1 MSRAFAILFLLALSL
16 GIYLGTTSA
25 PALVDEADCA
35 HAIAARE
42 LRESGDWA
50 VLHINGIRYLEKAPL
65 HYWLVAASYKIL
77 GESDF
82 STRLPLALA
91 EEAPSEDVHHQDQGH
106 GRKRKR
112 PAPAENPVAQN
123 LVTRAQQPI

>member
-50 VLHINGIRYLEKAPL
+50 VLHINGIRYLEKAPP
-65 HYWLVAASYKIL
+65 HSICSCAPGRVRSQRESVTGAQPRWWLWPRS
-77 GESDF
+77 
-82 STRLPLALA
+82 
-91 EEAPSEDVHHQDQGH
+91 
-106 GRKRKR
+106 
-112 PAPAENPVAQN
+112 
-123 LVTRAQQPI
+123 RAG

>member
-25 PALVDEADCA
+25 PALEDEADCA

-65 HYWLVAASYKIL
+65 HYWLEAARYKIMGARDL
-77 GESDF
+77 C
-82 STRLPLALA
+82 TRPPLTLA
-91 EEAPSEDVHHQDQGH
+91 TGAWV
-106 GRKRKR
+106 RM
-112 PAPAENPVAQN
+112 AYV
-123 LVTRAQQPI
+123 